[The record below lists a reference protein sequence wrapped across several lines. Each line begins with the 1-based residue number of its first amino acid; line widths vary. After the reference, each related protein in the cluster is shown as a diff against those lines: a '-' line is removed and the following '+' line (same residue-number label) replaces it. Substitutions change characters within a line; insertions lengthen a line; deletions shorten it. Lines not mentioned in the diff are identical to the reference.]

1 MATAVYQAADGRWIV
16 FSNGIKSDYFGT
28 KGEALKM
35 ANKIEFAKKV
45 QAISTTIAQLYL
57 DTKDLDS
64 VYFTQSFDGSGADPI
79 IDADIA
85 SLGITA
91 AEVAAGDTLFQQIQ
105 NLRNN
110 AAVTAGDYQSTVNAL
125 RDDLGSQ

>member
-1 MATAVYQAADGRWIV
+1 MARVYQSAGGQWIV
-16 FSNGIKSDYFGT
+16 FSNDIKTFF
-28 KGEALKM
+28 ALEEDALNM

-45 QAISTTIAQLYL
+45 QAVNTTIAQLFL

-64 VYFTQSFDGSGADPI
+64 VYFSEGFDGAGSDPI
-79 IDADIA
+79 IDADIT

-91 AEVAAGDTLFQQIQ
+91 VELAAGDTLFQQIQ

-110 AAVTAGDYQSTVNAL
+110 NAVVTGDYQSTVNAL
-125 RDDLGSQ
+125 RADLNE